1 MMDTTTDDFLGGQ
14 LQIKQP
20 LNGYRAGVDPILLA
34 ASVAAEAGQTV
45 LELGCGVGVASL
57 ALGRR
62 VSGVSI
68 TGIEI
73 QPDYADL
80 ARENA
85 RTNGIDMTVV
95 TADLEQMPLDVRQQS
110 FDHVIANPPYF
121 DRASSTSARDAGRE
135 RAMGEG
141 TALHHWTTQAAK
153 RLAPKGYAH
162 FIFRAD
168 RLTALLGAI
177 PASCGSVVITPIQPR
192 MGRDANLVIV
202 HMRKGGRAATRLMAP
217 ILMHDG
223 ESHNDTQKDYTRQ
236 MIDVLRHGHAMTN
249 WCASGQ

>member
-34 ASVAAEAGQTV
+34 ASVHAEVGQTV

-95 TADLEQMPLDVRQQS
+95 TRPGT
-110 FDHVIANPPYF
+110 N
-121 DRASSTSARDAGRE
+121 ARGCA
-135 RAMGEG
+135 
-141 TALHHWTTQAAK
+141 AAK
-153 RLAPKGYAH
+153 L
-162 FIFRAD
+162 
-168 RLTALLGAI
+168 
-177 PASCGSVVITPIQPR
+177 
-192 MGRDANLVIV
+192 
-202 HMRKGGRAATRLMAP
+202 
-217 ILMHDG
+217 
-223 ESHNDTQKDYTRQ
+223 
-236 MIDVLRHGHAMTN
+236 
-249 WCASGQ
+249 